1 MPDRS
6 FTGPSPHN
14 NRDKFMQRFATP
26 SLIAFAAA
34 LAFASPALAGD
45 KNERATAAIAAA
57 QAKIDAANKIGAASA
72 TPRVATE
79 ATAELARAKDAQT
92 GGHKDEAISLALHA
106 GELADHAFAAAD
118 QAKTDDAAAATAQ
131 AAASADAAQ
140 QSAAAANERA
150 AAAEAAAATPPAPV
164 IIQQAPAPAP
174 TTVTTETTAAA
185 APAPARVVTRKVVK
199 KPVHH
204 TTTTRPAAVKV
215 KTTTTVGN

>member
-1 MPDRS
+1 M
-6 FTGPSPHN
+6 
-14 NRDKFMQRFATP
+14 KCFATP

-34 LAFASPALAGD
+34 LTVATPAFAGD

-57 QAKIDAANKIGAASA
+57 QAKIDAANKIGAAQA

-79 ATAELARAKDAQT
+79 ATAELARAKDAQN
-92 GGHKDEAISLALHA
+92 GGHKDEAIALALHA
-106 GELADHAFAAAD
+106 GELADRAFNTAD
-118 QAKTDDAAAATAQ
+118 QVKTQDAAAATAA

-140 QSAAAANERA
+140 QAAAAAQA
-150 AAAEAAAATPPAPV
+150 AAAQPAPAPV

-185 APAPARVVTRKVVK
+185 APAPTRVVTKKVVR
-199 KPVHH
+199 KPVSH
-204 TTTTRPAAVKV
+204 TRVTTSKPAAVAV

>member
-1 MPDRS
+1 
-6 FTGPSPHN
+6 
-14 NRDKFMQRFATP
+14 MQRFATP

-34 LAFASPALAGD
+34 LTFASPALAGD

-92 GGHKDEAISLALHA
+92 GGHKDEAIALALHA

-140 QSAAAANERA
+140 QAAADANARA
-150 AAAEAAAATPPAPV
+150 AAAEAAAAKPAPAPV
-164 IIQQAPAPAP
+164 IIQQAPPAQP
-174 TTVTTETTAAA
+174 TTITTETTAAA
-185 APAPARVVTRKVVK
+185 APAPAKVVTKKVVR
-199 KPVHH
+199 KPVHRAS
-204 TTTTRPAAVKV
+204 TTTSKPAAVAV